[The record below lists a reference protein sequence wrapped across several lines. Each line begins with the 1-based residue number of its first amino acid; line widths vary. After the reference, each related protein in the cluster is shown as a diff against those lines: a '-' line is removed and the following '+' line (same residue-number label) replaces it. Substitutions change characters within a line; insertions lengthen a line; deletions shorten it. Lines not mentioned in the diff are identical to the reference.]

1 MTTLVV
7 FDLDGVIYSS
17 ERFLGEAYREAI
29 GNVNARR
36 PGSFDR
42 IPSTREILDHVGW
55 PVPVILSRLFPRVEG
70 EAAALLNA
78 ETLEVICARV
88 ARGEGELCADVPD
101 TLRALHAAGRLLA
114 VASNGRGKYV
124 ETVLATYGL
133 SALFV
138 ERIFSSEPDRK
149 LAALLGYLQRH
160 GVGPDRA
167 VMIGDRSSDVD
178 AARAAGCAFIGC
190 DYGHGYRYEIETA
203 GPLVSRFGDLP
214 REIDSLLDPV
224 DPPT

>member
-1 MTTLVV
+1 MPTLVV

-42 IPSTREILDHVGW
+42 IPSTREVLDHVGW
-55 PVPVILSRLFPRVEG
+55 PVPVILSRLFPRVDR
-70 EAAALLNA
+70 EASDLLNA

-88 ARGEGELCADVPD
+88 ARGEGEIYADVPE
-101 TLRALHAAGRLLA
+101 TLRTLRAAGRLLA

-124 ETVLATYGL
+124 ETVLATYGI
-133 SALFV
+133 ADLFV
-138 ERIFSSEPDRK
+138 ERIFSNEPDRK
-149 LAALLGYLQRH
+149 LAALRGYLQRH
-160 GVGPDRA
+160 GVTPQRA

-190 DYGHGYRYEIETA
+190 DYGHGYRHEIEAA
-203 GPLVSRFGDLP
+203 GPVVGRFADLP
-214 REIDSLLDPV
+214 REIDALLG
-224 DPPT
+224 PPEARV